1 MLLLLTDSTFG
12 FLKYETPTIQLMHR
26 EPNCV
31 EVTVEASSRV
41 VLVGDVHGQLH
52 DVLNLVQLAGPPS
65 SNCIFVFNG
74 DYVDRGAWGFETY
87 IYLLAWKV
95 CGHFLF
101 ISLPPIFSTN
111 LCIHLL
117 CCCFLSKFQS
127 LMISIVTGRV
137 LFNTKKIVVLLCTFF
152 CIVVKR
158 NCSYCWKRF
167 FRCSCHIEF
176 FY

>member
-1 MLLLLTDSTFG
+1 
-12 FLKYETPTIQLMHR
+12 MHR

-31 EVTVEASSRV
+31 EVTVEATSRV

-95 CGHFLF
+95 CG
-101 ISLPPIFSTN
+101 ISSSYPYSPFFPPICLSICFAAASSQSFN
-111 LCIHLL
+111 L
-117 CCCFLSKFQS
+117 
-127 LMISIVTGRV
+127 
-137 LFNTKKIVVLLCTFF
+137 
-152 CIVVKR
+152 
-158 NCSYCWKRF
+158 
-167 FRCSCHIEF
+167 
-176 FY
+176 